1 MKEAVIM
8 DVRYP
13 IGKLEIPQSFN
24 EQDVRNWIE
33 EIKALPK
40 RLREAVSGLDEEQ
53 LNTSYREGGWTVAQ
67 VVHHLADA
75 HMNAFIRTKLI
86 ITEDLP
92 TVKPFEENDWA
103 ETAEA
108 RSFPIEASLK
118 LLEGLHERW
127 GALLESLEPEQFQR
141 KLYHPALKT
150 TMDLYKCVAM
160 YAWHG
165 KHHVAHIKNLR
176 AQKGW

>member
-1 MKEAVIM
+1 MSM
-8 DVRYP
+8 DIRYP
-13 IGKLEIPQSFN
+13 IGKFVQPEIFVQEDLKS
-24 EQDVRNWIE
+24 WIDD
-33 EIKALPK
+33 IKIFPK
-40 RLREAVSGLDEEQ
+40 QLQEAVDGLDTEQ
-53 LNTSYREGGWTVAQ
+53 LNTPYREGGWTVAQ

-75 HMNAFIRTKLI
+75 HMNAFIRTKLV

-108 RSFPIEASLK
+108 SSFPIEASLK

-141 KLYHPALKT
+141 KLYHPILKT
-150 TMDLYKCVAM
+150 AMNLYTCVAM

-165 KHHVAHIKNLR
+165 KHHVAHIKHLR

>member
-1 MKEAVIM
+1 M
-8 DVRYP
+8 DIRYP
-13 IGKLEIPQSFN
+13 IGKFIKPETFVQEDLKS
-24 EQDVRNWIE
+24 WIND
-33 EIKALPK
+33 IKILPK
-40 RLREAVSGLDEEQ
+40 QLQEAVNGLDSEQ
-53 LNTSYREGGWTVAQ
+53 LNTPYREGGWTVAQ

-75 HMNAFIRTKLI
+75 NMNAFIRTKLI

-108 RSFPIEASLK
+108 SSFPIEASLK

-150 TMDLYKCVAM
+150 TMDLYTCVAM

-165 KHHVAHIKNLR
+165 KHHVAHIKKLR
-176 AQKGW
+176 ERKGW

>member
-92 TVKPFEENDWA
+92 TVKPFEEND
-103 ETAEA
+103 
-108 RSFPIEASLK
+108 
-118 LLEGLHERW
+118 
-127 GALLESLEPEQFQR
+127 
-141 KLYHPALKT
+141 
-150 TMDLYKCVAM
+150 
-160 YAWHG
+160 
-165 KHHVAHIKNLR
+165 
-176 AQKGW
+176 